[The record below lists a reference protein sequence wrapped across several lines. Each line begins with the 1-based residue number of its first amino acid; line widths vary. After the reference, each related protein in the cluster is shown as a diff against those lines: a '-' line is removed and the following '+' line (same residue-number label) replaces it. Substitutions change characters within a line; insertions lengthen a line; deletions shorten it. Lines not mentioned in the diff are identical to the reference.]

1 MCVYIDVTFKKYN
14 LYVYIFIYT
23 YTYTFLQ
30 YTQIYYVNTDF
41 YFGYD

>member
-1 MCVYIDVTFKKYN
+1 MYVYIDVTFKKYN
-14 LYVYIFIYT
+14 LYVYIFI